1 MHKRIC
7 LGVCRIRNG
16 ECFAIRGTDKGVAVS
31 QPLASFQVS
40 ESFQNLLDTVFH
52 SIPKILV
59 FLAIL
64 VIGWIVAKVL
74 ARLVD
79 MILRRIKFD
88 RFVERG
94 VVGQALARSNTDAT
108 SLIAK
113 IVYYAILLVALQM
126 AFGVWGPNPV
136 STMLN
141 AVVGW
146 LPKAVVAIVIIVIA
160 SAIAR
165 VVKDLINGAIGG
177 LSYGPFLATV
187 ASIVIIALG
196 VIAALNQV
204 GIAAAVTQPILYTV
218 LLTGGAVIAI
228 GVGGG
233 LIKPMQE
240 RWERMLSAAER
251 ETSTQIAAY
260 QQGRAD
266 AMRAPQHARQP
277 QDAQPAHIGSQD
289 PGQSPAP
296 GYSQT
301 SGYSQSDPG
310 ASGYPQGAAY
320 PEDSGY
326 SQSDP
331 GATGYSQGDPGA
343 TGYSQASDYPDSPG
357 YQQGTGWERDPGYP
371 EANPGDRREQ
381 GDWRDQNDRREQ
393 GDWRDPGT
401 GSR

>member
-1 MHKRIC
+1 
-7 LGVCRIRNG
+7 
-16 ECFAIRGTDKGVAVS
+16 
-31 QPLASFQVS
+31 
-40 ESFQNLLDTVFH
+40 
-52 SIPKILV
+52 
-59 FLAIL
+59 
-64 VIGWIVAKVL
+64 
-74 ARLVD
+74 
-79 MILRRIKFD
+79 
-88 RFVERG
+88 VERG

-277 QDAQPAHIGSQD
+277 QDAQPAQVGSQD
-289 PGQSPAP
+289 PGQSAAPGYPQTP
-296 GYSQT
+296 GYSQ
-301 SGYSQSDPG
+301 G
-310 ASGYPQGAAY
+310 SGYPQGAAY

-331 GATGYSQGDPGA
+331 GASGGPE
-343 TGYSQASDYPDSPG
+343 ASGYPDAPG
-357 YQQGTGWERDPGYP
+357 YQQGAGWERDPGYP
-371 EANPGDRREQ
+371 EANPGDWREQNDPREQ
-381 GDWRDQNDRREQ
+381 GDWREHNDRREQ
-393 GDWRDPGT
+393 GDWRDPGA
-401 GSR
+401 GPR